1 VSSFSASLIGSSGYA
16 GAGFADV
23 YDAYRPAPPAAV
35 LDIVSLLAQ
44 AERLRLVVDLGC
56 GTGLSTR
63 PWAERADEVVGV
75 EANPAMIERARGATH
90 AANVRYVEAFASEAG
105 LPDDS
110 ADVVTCAQS
119 FHWMEPGVLLAE
131 VARILR
137 PGGVFAAYDY
147 DVPPLVHPEVDD
159 AFASNF
165 AARRAARTRLDLE
178 AGAASWPKE
187 RHLERIRAS
196 GRFRFAR
203 ELVCHSWSET
213 DADRVEGLAR
223 SLGGPLELFGEN
235 APEVA
240 ETFAQLVETA
250 RTVLG
255 DRTWP
260 MVVSYRIRAGIV

>member
-1 VSSFSASLIGSSGYA
+1 MSSFSASLIGSSGYA
-16 GAGFADV
+16 DAGFADL

-44 AERLRLVVDLGC
+44 AERPRLVVDLGC

-63 PWAERADEVVGV
+63 PWAERADDVVGV
-75 EANPAMIERARGATH
+75 EANPAMIERARGATR
-90 AANVRYVEAFASEAG
+90 AANVRYVEAFASETG
-105 LPDDS
+105 LHDDS

-131 VARILR
+131 AARILR
-137 PGGVFAAYDY
+137 TGGVFAAYDY

-159 AFASNF
+159 AFASNI
-165 AARRAARTRLDLE
+165 AARSAARKRLDLE

-187 RHLERIRAS
+187 GHLERIRAS
-196 GRFRFAR
+196 GCFRSAR

-213 DADRVEGLAR
+213 DAERVEGLAR
-223 SLGGPLELFGEN
+223 SLGGPLELFGED
-235 APEVA
+235 APEVG
-240 ETFAQLVETA
+240 ETFAQLGETA
-250 RTVLG
+250 RRVLG
-255 DRTWP
+255 ERTWP